1 MQDKLK
7 KILQIKIDA
16 INKNIENLNYLNDEL
31 DNNNESLNYIKEK
44 ISLFKNN
51 ELLNFDQITKE
62 DFEKILSM
70 INSNVA
76 DVFNDKACSYDG
88 IIYIIEGI
96 RKSISLQLTTEQVNA
111 ILAFVEGM
119 KIKSLNLEEIINNL
133 IESKENLQET
143 NLSVLNENLDN
154 YEDIVSKFE
163 NNLYLTEIDD
173 IEEALN
179 FGDVSIEEKVDLFEY
194 LLKYNADIYNTK
206 ITEEKKE
213 EENTEVDNTF
223 DIPTFNYEPLNF
235 NINEESKQDDNVEL
249 NNYEPEV
256 SKDVPT
262 FDNIKYDTNTELEE
276 NVETNIEDN
285 NVELN
290 EMFEPQIDNDME
302 VDVKEDDNLD
312 ETNQVNTIP
321 EIDAP
326 LPTIDSMTFPSI
338 DTLNMTSQNLEETKK
353 EDIDVNENKD
363 NSYDEI
369 NTTEE
374 SHELNTVELEDIIKK
389 IDARLK
395 EMEPTEEEQKEANE
409 VEIPTQSFNEL
420 DNNTIDYSDVLSK
433 YELSEINITN
443 NNKDDVEYILESLNN
458 NKVLDSLKNNKEV
471 LRNILSN
478 CSKAKLDEI
487 ISLINDNLLV
497 KKDEFEYILNIML
510 QTMPLLFTRDDVLE
524 SFKLNLEF
532 FKEKKLNIINL
543 FDNYRELLIMNNDV
557 LKDNYKKV
565 EQYGLEINNDNV
577 KYYLY
582 NRNIIKNIDSYIE
595 AVGYEKGFLGRDD
608 HFDGIEYIKKNPYK
622 LNEINKN
629 TLMKLRYSSE
639 NNQKIY
645 GNKPGILSGEI
656 SNPKVD
662 IISLSD
668 EYINTYFNG
677 NYSMIDKN
685 EYQNLK
691 KEIDEL
697 KDYDLTTDEVIQKLD
712 DKYKNGEL
720 RYKFNNVL
728 ISRTKTIRLYNF
740 LKNKNLSLK
749 DALLIALTYNTV
761 LKNDEYSEI
770 EKIVEKIVEGGK

>member
-1 MQDKLK
+1 MQDKLQR
-7 KILQIKIDA
+7 ILNIKVDA

-70 INSNVA
+70 INPNVV

-119 KIKSLNLEEIINNL
+119 KIKSLNLEEVINNL

-143 NLSVLNENLDN
+143 DLSVLNENLNN
-154 YEDIVSKFE
+154 YEDILSKFE
-163 NNLYLTEIDD
+163 NNSYLTEIDD

-213 EENTEVDNTF
+213 EENTEIDNTF
-223 DIPTFNYEPLNF
+223 DIPTFNYEPLNI
-235 NINEESKQDDNVEL
+235 NINEEEKQDDNVEL
-249 NNYEPEV
+249 NNYETEV

-262 FDNIKYDTNTELEE
+262 FDNIKYDTNTELETNAE
-276 NVETNIEDN
+276 GNNIESH
-285 NVELN
+285 
-290 EMFEPQIDNDME
+290 EMFEPQIDNNME

-312 ETNQVNTIP
+312 ETNQINTIP
-321 EIDAP
+321 EIDTP
-326 LPTIDSMTFPSI
+326 IPTIDSMTFPSI
-338 DTLNMTSQNLEETKK
+338 NTLNMTSQNLEENKE
-353 EDIDVNENKD
+353 EDIDVNENKND
-363 NSYDEI
+363 SYDEI
-369 NTTEE
+369 NKTEE

-395 EMEPTEEEQKEANE
+395 EMEPTEEEQTENNE
-409 VEIPTQSFNEL
+409 VEIPTQSFNEFKN
-420 DNNTIDYSDVLSK
+420 DIIDYSDILSE
-433 YELSEINITN
+433 YELPNMNITN
-443 NNKDDVEYILESLNN
+443 KNKDDVEYVLDLLNN
-458 NKVLDSLKNNKEV
+458 NKVLDNLKNNKEV

-478 CSKAKLDEI
+478 CSKVKMDEI

-565 EQYGLEINNDNV
+565 EQYA
-577 KYYLY
+577 K
-582 NRNIIKNIDSYIE
+582 RIIGNGD
-595 AVGYEKGFLGRDD
+595 AAGFCC
-608 HFDGIEYIKKNPYK
+608 
-622 LNEINKN
+622 
-629 TLMKLRYSSE
+629 
-639 NNQKIY
+639 
-645 GNKPGILSGEI
+645 
-656 SNPKVD
+656 
-662 IISLSD
+662 
-668 EYINTYFNG
+668 
-677 NYSMIDKN
+677 
-685 EYQNLK
+685 
-691 KEIDEL
+691 
-697 KDYDLTTDEVIQKLD
+697 
-712 DKYKNGEL
+712 
-720 RYKFNNVL
+720 
-728 ISRTKTIRLYNF
+728 
-740 LKNKNLSLK
+740 
-749 DALLIALTYNTV
+749 
-761 LKNDEYSEI
+761 
-770 EKIVEKIVEGGK
+770 

>member
-16 INKNIENLNYLNDEL
+16 INKNIENLNYLNGEL

-510 QTMPLLFTRDDVLE
+510 QTMPILFTRDDVLE

-622 LNEINKN
+622 LNEINKS

>member
-16 INKNIENLNYLNDEL
+16 INKNIENLNYLNGEL

-44 ISLFKNN
+44 ILLFKNN

-62 DFEKILSM
+62 DFEKIISM
-70 INSNVA
+70 INPNVA
-76 DVFNDKACSYDG
+76 NVFNDKACSYDG

-119 KIKSLNLEEIINNL
+119 KIKSLNLEEVINNL

-143 NLSVLNENLDN
+143 DLSILNDNLKN

-206 ITEEKKE
+206 IIEEEKEEYKE
-213 EENTEVDNTF
+213 IDNTF
-223 DIPTFNYEPLNF
+223 DIPTFNHEPLNI
-235 NINEESKQDDNVEL
+235 NIDEEPKQDDNVVL

-256 SKDVPT
+256 ERDVPT

-276 NVETNIEDN
+276 NVETNTEN
-285 NVELN
+285 NNMESH
-290 EMFEPQIDNDME
+290 EMFEQQIDNEME
-302 VDVKEDDNLD
+302 ADVKEDDNLN

-321 EIDAP
+321 EIDTP

-338 DTLNMTSQNLEETKK
+338 DTLNIANQIPE
-353 EDIDVNENKD
+353 ENKD
-363 NSYDEI
+363 DVNEI
-369 NTTEE
+369 NTTED

-395 EMEPTEEEQKEANE
+395 EMEPTEEEKTENNE
-409 VEIPTQSFNEL
+409 VEIPTQSFNEFKN
-420 DNNTIDYSDVLSK
+420 DIIDYSDVLSK
-433 YELSEINITN
+433 YALPEINITN
-443 NNKDDVEYILESLNN
+443 NNKDDVEYILELLNN
-458 NKVLDSLKNNKEV
+458 NKVLDNLKNNKEV

-478 CSKAKLDEI
+478 CSKSKMDEI

-497 KKDEFEYILNIML
+497 KEDEFEYILNIML

-582 NRNIIKNIDSYIE
+582 NRNIAKNIDSYIE

-668 EYINTYFNG
+668 EYTNTYFNG

-712 DKYKNGEL
+712 NKYKNGEL

-728 ISRTKTIRLYNF
+728 ISRMKTIRLYNF

-770 EKIVEKIVEGGK
+770 EKIAEKVVEGGK